1 MKLNLLNR
9 RILYLLTVILAIAT
23 VFVANRYLSG
33 NITRFDEDTDMP
45 IVRASVE
52 GIIDKTTESYFA
64 DQSGG
69 GIIEIVFEAKI
80 SSGEAK
86 GKIVTALQTIES
98 TPPYNST
105 REVAPGDN
113 ILIIDAGIGGS
124 EWYFAE
130 HVRTDNL
137 LILGIVFAIALLAFG
152 GKKGFNTLLS
162 LGLTCGAVFA
172 VFIPSILSGQNI
184 YLWSILVCLYSILT
198 TLLILNG
205 YNKKSL
211 SAILGCFGGVLI
223 AGAIT
228 IFMDGALSLTGV
240 INDEAVYLS
249 YLPTET
255 PINLRAIIFAGI
267 IIGAMGAIMDVA
279 MSISS
284 SLWEVKKNVR
294 NIRPKALFRSGI
306 NIGKD
311 IMGTMSNTLI
321 LAYIGSS
328 LSMVLLLTVYD
339 SSLLY
344 LLNREMIIVEV
355 LQALVGSFGILFSIP
370 LTSFFSSIIYTKNIQ
385 GSSS

>member
-1 MKLNLLNR
+1 M
-9 RILYLLTVILAIAT
+9 
-23 VFVANRYLSG
+23 
-33 NITRFDEDTDMP
+33 TRFEDDTDMP
-45 IVRASVE
+45 IEKATVE
-52 GIIDKTTESYFA
+52 SIVDKTTDSY
-64 DQSGG
+64 DYDGDSMDV
-69 GIIEIVFEAKI
+69 IEITFEARFA
-80 SSGEAK
+80 SGDKKDE
-86 GKIVTALQTIES
+86 IVTASQTIES

-105 REVAPGDN
+105 NEVKPGDS
-113 ILIIDAGIGGS
+113 ILIIDAGIDAS
-124 EWYFAE
+124 EWYFVE
-130 HVRTDNL
+130 HVRTDKL
-137 LILGIVFAIALLAFG
+137 MILGILFAIALLIFG

-162 LGLTCGAVFA
+162 LSLTCGAVFA
-172 VFIPSILSGQNI
+172 VFIPSILSGRNI

-228 IFMDGALSLTGV
+228 LFMDNVLSLTGV
-240 INDEAVYLS
+240 ISDEAVYLS

-284 SLWEVKKNVR
+284 SLWEVKRNVAK
-294 NIRPKALFRSGI
+294 IKTQALFISGM

-339 SSLLY
+339 SSLLH
-344 LLNREMIIVEV
+344 LLNREMIVVEI
-355 LQALVGSFGILFSIP
+355 LQALVGSFGILFSLP
-370 LTSFFSSIIYTKNIQ
+370 LTSLFSSIIYSKDSG
-385 GSSS
+385 GS

>member
-9 RILYLLTVILAIAT
+9 RILYLLTVILAIVT
-23 VFVANRYLSG
+23 VFVANRYLSS
-33 NITRFDEDTDMP
+33 NIARFDEDTDMP
-45 IVRASVE
+45 VVRASVE
-52 GIIDKTTESYFA
+52 EIIDKTTESYFA

-69 GIIEIVFEAKI
+69 GIIEIIFEAKI
-80 SSGEAK
+80 SSGESK
-86 GKIVTALQTIES
+86 GETVTALQTIES

-105 REVAPGDN
+105 REVTPGDD
-113 ILIIDAGIGGS
+113 ILIIDAGIGAS

-152 GKKGFNTLLS
+152 GKKGFNTLLT

-223 AGAIT
+223 AGGIT

-370 LTSFFSSIIYTKNIQ
+370 LTSFFSSLIYTKNIQ

>member
-1 MKLNLLNR
+1 MKLMNK
-9 RILYLLTVILAIAT
+9 RISYLLTALIAVSILFT
-23 VFVANRYLSG
+23 ANSFLSG
-33 NITRFDEDTDMP
+33 SMTRFEDDTDMP
-45 IVRASVE
+45 IEKATVE
-52 GIIDKTTESYFA
+52 SIVDKTTDSY
-64 DQSGG
+64 DYDGDSMDV
-69 GIIEIVFEAKI
+69 IEITFEARFA
-80 SSGEAK
+80 SGDKKDE
-86 GKIVTALQTIES
+86 IVTASQTIES

-105 REVAPGDN
+105 NEVKPGDS
-113 ILIIDAGIGGS
+113 ILIINAGIDAS
-124 EWYFAE
+124 EWYFVE
-130 HVRTDNL
+130 HVRTDKL
-137 LILGIVFAIALLAFG
+137 MILGILFAIALLIFG

-162 LGLTCGAVFA
+162 LSLTCGAVFA
-172 VFIPSILSGQNI
+172 VFIPSILSGRNI

-228 IFMDGALSLTGV
+228 LFMDNVLSLTGV
-240 INDEAVYLS
+240 ISDEAVYLS

-284 SLWEVKKNVR
+284 SLWEVKRNVAK
-294 NIRPKALFRSGI
+294 IKTQALFISGM

-339 SSLLY
+339 SSLLH
-344 LLNREMIIVEV
+344 LLNREMIVVEI
-355 LQALVGSFGILFSIP
+355 LQALVGSFGILFSLP
-370 LTSFFSSIIYTKNIQ
+370 LTSLFSSIIYSKDSG
-385 GSSS
+385 GS

>member
-1 MKLNLLNR
+1 
-9 RILYLLTVILAIAT
+9 
-23 VFVANRYLSG
+23 
-33 NITRFDEDTDMP
+33 
-45 IVRASVE
+45 
-52 GIIDKTTESYFA
+52 
-64 DQSGG
+64 
-69 GIIEIVFEAKI
+69 
-80 SSGEAK
+80 
-86 GKIVTALQTIES
+86 
-98 TPPYNST
+98 
-105 REVAPGDN
+105 
-113 ILIIDAGIGGS
+113 
-124 EWYFAE
+124 
-130 HVRTDNL
+130 
-137 LILGIVFAIALLAFG
+137 LLAFG
-152 GKKGFNTLLS
+152 GKKGFNTLLT

-223 AGAIT
+223 AGGIT

-370 LTSFFSSIIYTKNIQ
+370 LTSFFSSLIYTKNIQ